1 MARAASPTAT
11 LPPAERAAVR
21 GGSRQSAW
29 TLAGRLA
36 YGACQL
42 GILIAITHLGQP
54 TDIGAFSLALAL
66 TAPPMVFANLQL
78 RTLFATD
85 VGDRFAWSTYARL
98 RGLATAAA
106 LIVCI
111 GIAASL
117 DVPATTA
124 AVVVALALAK
134 ATETGADLQHG
145 VFQRH
150 GRMELFGRSMALRG
164 LGSLAAIA
172 AALAWGLPLWLAV
185 AIMAAVWF
193 AILIGFD
200 RPRAHTLRSRAHAE
214 TAGAGTGAL
223 ALAAAPLGTVFLLDS
238 LHQNL
243 PRYFV
248 EAELGNASLGLF
260 TPMAY
265 LVTIGSAFAFAV
277 AAPAAP
283 RLALL
288 ARAGDGA
295 GVRALVRRMALRTG
309 ALGLLGVA
317 VAAIAGGPLLA
328 LLYGPAWRETTP
340 TLVGIAIAGTLHFVM
355 VPVMLAL
362 TAARAL
368 VVQLLCYLAALGGCA
383 IACAIAVPRLQL
395 TGAAVGSVAGM
406 ACGLLVATLALH
418 FATRA
423 QGVAR

>member
-1 MARAASPTAT
+1 MARAANPTAT
-11 LPPAERAAVR
+11 LPPAERLAVR
-21 GGSRQSAW
+21 GGSRQGAW
-29 TLAGRLA
+29 TLAGRLV

-42 GILIAITHLGQP
+42 GILVAITHLGQP
-54 TDIGAFSLALAL
+54 GDIGTFSLALAL

-106 LIVCI
+106 LLVCV
-111 GIAASL
+111 GIAAAL
-117 DVPATTA
+117 DAPAA
-124 AVVVALALAK
+124 SIAVVVALALAK
-134 ATETGADLQHG
+134 ATETSADLQHG

-150 GRMELFGRSMALRG
+150 GRMELFGRSLALRG
-164 LGSLAAIA
+164 LGSVGAIA
-172 AALAWGLPLWLAV
+172 AALALGLPLWLAV
-185 AIMAAVWF
+185 TAMAAVWS
-193 AILIGFD
+193 ATLLAFD
-200 RPRAHTLRSRAHAE
+200 RPHARRLRARTPAVGS
-214 TAGAGTGAL
+214 GDGIGAL
-223 ALAAAPLGTVFLLDS
+223 ALAGLPLGTVFLLDS

-248 EAELGNASLGLF
+248 EAELGNAALGLF

-283 RLALL
+283 KLARL

-309 ALGLLGVA
+309 GLGLAGVA
-317 VAAIAGGPLLA
+317 VAALAGGPLVA
-328 LLYGPAWRETTP
+328 SLYGPAWLHTTP
-340 TLVGIAIAGTLHFVM
+340 TLVALAIAGTLHFVM

-362 TAARAL
+362 TASRAL
-368 VVQLLCYLAALGGCA
+368 IVQLTCYLAALGGCA
-383 IACAIAVPRLQL
+383 IACAAWVPSLGS
-395 TGAAVGSVAGM
+395 TGAALGSVAGM
-406 ACGLLVATLALH
+406 ACGLLTAVVALLR
-418 FATRA
+418 ATRTRGGA
-423 QGVAR
+423 T